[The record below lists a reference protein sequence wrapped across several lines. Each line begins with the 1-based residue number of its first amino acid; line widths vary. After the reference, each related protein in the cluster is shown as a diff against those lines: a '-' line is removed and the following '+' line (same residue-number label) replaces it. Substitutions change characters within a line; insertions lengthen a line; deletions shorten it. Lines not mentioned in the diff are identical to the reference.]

1 MGSSTKR
8 NSVSSF
14 MVQYDK
20 GQKHYIGWCNTAI
33 GHSTSWF
40 QIHERSKTWL
50 LFEYVWNGCWS
61 ERKDTKRRPESINL
75 YSGGFDICFDY
86 DSFSNKSIVT
96 HRVSIKMEGSDLSMR
111 MGFKENEILRGSVPI
126 VSLSMT
132 HMKRYRDIQNQLVGD
147 VRTSLLRVVTVK
159 SIYGDHKCVTCEK
172 PQSLPL
178 SRSNIQSIEI

>member
-1 MGSSTKR
+1 MKEVKHGCYLSMSE
-8 NSVSSF
+8 
-14 MVQYDK
+14 MVAEVNAKIPK
-20 GQKHYIGWCNTAI
+20 GP
-33 GHSTSWF
+33 
-40 QIHERSKTWL
+40 KT
-50 LFEYVWNGCWS
+50 
-61 ERKDTKRRPESINL
+61 INL
-75 YSGGFDICFDY
+75 HSDGFDICFDY

-96 HRVSIKMEGSDLSMR
+96 HGVSIKMEGSDLSMR

-159 SIYGDHKCVTCEK
+159 SIYGDPTCVTCEK